1 MSLHLVIEDS
11 TEFIG
16 EQLMAA
22 LTTAVAS

>member
-1 MSLHLVIEDS
+1 VSLHLVIEDS